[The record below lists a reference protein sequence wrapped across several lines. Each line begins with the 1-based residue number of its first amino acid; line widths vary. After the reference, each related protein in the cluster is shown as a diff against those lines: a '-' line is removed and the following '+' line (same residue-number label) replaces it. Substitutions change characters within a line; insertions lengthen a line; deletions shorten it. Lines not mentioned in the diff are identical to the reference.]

1 MERHHGSRPFAKK
14 SLGQNFLVDPYFI
27 ERIVAELGLAATDT
41 VFEIG
46 PGRGAL
52 TEKLVESG
60 AAVIAIE
67 LDRDMIA
74 LLAERFRSY
83 PNFRILEMDALDVDL
98 DEMLS
103 ASFPDAI
110 GASAKLIGNL
120 PYYIS
125 TAILQ
130 KLIVDRDRFS
140 QLILMFQREVV
151 ERITALPG
159 SSDRGFLT
167 VLIEA
172 YFNVERLF
180 DVPPAAF
187 KPQPKIWSSVV
198 RLTPMERQGIRDSN
212 FRQLV
217 SSAFG
222 QKRKTIVN
230 NLKNFYPDAGS
241 ILRNVGIDP
250 GRRAETLTLDE
261 WIALAKLF

>member
-1 MERHHGSRPFAKK
+1 
-14 SLGQNFLVDPYFI
+14 
-27 ERIVAELGLAATDT
+27 
-41 VFEIG
+41 
-46 PGRGAL
+46 
-52 TEKLVESG
+52 
-60 AAVIAIE
+60 
-67 LDRDMIA
+67 
-74 LLAERFRSY
+74 
-83 PNFRILEMDALDVDL
+83 
-98 DEMLS
+98 
-103 ASFPDAI
+103 
-110 GASAKLIGNL
+110 
-120 PYYIS
+120 
-125 TAILQ
+125 
-130 KLIVDRDRFS
+130 
-140 QLILMFQREVV
+140 MFQREVV